1 MEMLERELVC
11 LAFCWR
17 LDRRDGVSLGLTSHD
32 RDLEVDGLLYRT
44 APGMLPSAVS
54 AAAGLQADSMDVTA
68 ALTADAISAADLSA
82 GRWDGAAL
90 RLHLTDWSAPGTIW
104 LELARGE
111 LGAIERRGEAFV
123 AELKGMAAQLDAPV
137 APETSPDCRAELGDR
152 DCRVDMASRRR
163 LVRVVAVEGEV
174 VAVDGGGLSAG
185 AYAFGRL
192 RWLTGTNA
200 GLVQMLVAS
209 DGQSVTLADAPAF
222 PVAAGTVAELVEGCD
237 KRLESCSARFGN
249 ALNFRG
255 EPHLPGNDLLTR
267 YPGA

>member
-1 MEMLERELVC
+1 MEELEKELAC

-32 RDLEVDGLLYRT
+32 RDLHVEGLVYSA

-54 AAAGLQADSMDVTA
+54 MATGLEADSMDVKA
-68 ALTADAISAADLSA
+68 ALTADVISAADLDA

-90 RLHLTDWSAPGTIW
+90 RLYLTDWTDPGALW

-111 LGAIERRGEAFV
+111 LGGVERQGEAFS
-123 AELKGMAAQLDAPV
+123 AELRGPIAVLDGPV
-137 APETSPDCRAELGDR
+137 APETSPYCRAELGDR
-152 DCRVDMASRRR
+152 DCRVDMAARRMV
-163 LVRVVAVEGEV
+163 VRVTALDGDTVTVE
-174 VAVDGGGLSAG
+174 GGGLEAG

-192 RWLTGTNA
+192 RWLTGANA
-200 GLVQMLVAS
+200 GLLQMVVAS
-209 DGQSVTLADAPAF
+209 DAESVTLADTPAF
-222 PVAAGTVAELVEGCD
+222 AVTAGTLAELVEGCD
-237 KRLESCSARFGN
+237 KRLESCSARFAN
-249 ALNFRG
+249 AVNFQG